1 MRIYG
6 ERREFKMS
14 ERERL
19 LLVFLLAG
27 FCGLKNYKAKKK
39 KKKRIIKLGLCFLQG
54 PRWLRPLPRVL
65 ARESRPVNLA
75 GTREINSWQVLL
87 WHPGALVT
95 ELINEDTSVKIKVRK
110 KSQLVIE

>member
-1 MRIYG
+1 MRIYI

-14 ERERL
+14 ERESF

-39 KKKRIIKLGLCFLQG
+39 KRKITKLGLCFLQG
-54 PRWLRPLPRVL
+54 PRWLRPLPREL

-75 GTREINSWQVLL
+75 GTREINSWRVLL

-110 KSQLVIE
+110 ESQLVIE

>member
-39 KKKRIIKLGLCFLQG
+39 KK
-54 PRWLRPLPRVL
+54 
-65 ARESRPVNLA
+65 
-75 GTREINSWQVLL
+75 
-87 WHPGALVT
+87 
-95 ELINEDTSVKIKVRK
+95 EL
-110 KSQLVIE
+110 

>member
-1 MRIYG
+1 MRIQR
-6 ERREFKMS
+6 ERRQFKTS
-14 ERERL
+14 ERESF

-39 KKKRIIKLGLCFLQG
+39 KKNYKLGLCFLQG
-54 PRWLRPLPRVL
+54 PRWLRPLPREL

-75 GTREINSWQVLL
+75 GTREINSWRVLL

-95 ELINEDTSVKIKVRK
+95 ELINEDTSVKIKVRE